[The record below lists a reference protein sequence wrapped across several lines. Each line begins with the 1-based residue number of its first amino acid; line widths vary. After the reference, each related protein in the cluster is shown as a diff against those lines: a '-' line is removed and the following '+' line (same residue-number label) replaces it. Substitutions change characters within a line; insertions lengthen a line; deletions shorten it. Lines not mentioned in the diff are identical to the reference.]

1 MYMDSGITYNI
12 NDNAARTLNF
22 STGKHFK
29 SDIINHWKDIDI
41 DQVKLVVYQDG
52 MEKSFLH
59 FDGTG
64 TDKINWFS
72 QEGLLNSSYSDLK
85 TASPDVNG
93 YHFAVEGYSRVRRR
107 FFVSKS
113 FGGCSEDFG
122 WLLVSG
128 GFDGAC
134 SYEPANTLT
143 ILYSTGYM
151 AMKFE
156 ELFQNGYKAD
166 TLGIFVTFKSST
178 CQPLTSQ
185 ADNCSTPVQ
194 LASIIYCYRLCN
206 KSSSVTNLQEKI
218 QKLKKELSVSERDT
232 SKYRRSLTSARDDRY
247 SSKTIGLVGALGIAL
262 VVGFIVTLDSVKICQ
277 KCSKINK
284 VTTENTACSN
294 EMKRGNPLQGKA

>member
-1 MYMDSGITYNI
+1 
-12 NDNAARTLNF
+12 
-22 STGKHFK
+22 
-29 SDIINHWKDIDI
+29 
-41 DQVKLVVYQDG
+41 

-72 QEGLLNSSYSDLK
+72 QEDLLNSSYSDLK

-156 ELFQNGYKAD
+156 EL
-166 TLGIFVTFKSST
+166 KSST

-194 LASIIYCYRLCN
+194 LASYIYCYRLCN
-206 KSSSVTNLQEKI
+206 KSSSETNLQEKI

-294 EMKRGNPLQGKA
+294 EMQKRKSTTRKGMNKDI